1 MIKINLKISGA
12 FKGKIDYYFDKR
24 GFFCDLNT
32 KKFKDLNK
40 INFYNNCL
48 SFSKKNVIR
57 GLHYQTKNLQGHF
70 IHVIKGK
77 ILDVGIDLRLKSKSF
92 KKITCNILGFKTNN
106 TLYLPPGVAHGFVAL
121 SEENLIFYSLSNNYN
136 KKYERTIKFEKN
148 LVQKKY
154 RKYFNKKLIFSE
166 RDIKNCINFSD
177 MSKKDFLQ

>member
-1 MIKINLKISGA
+1 MIKIDLKISGA

-24 GFFCDLNT
+24 GFFCDLST

-40 INFYNNCL
+40 INFYNNCI
-48 SFSKKNVIR
+48 SSSKKNVIR

-92 KKITCNILGFKTNN
+92 KKITCNILGFKTFN
-106 TLYLPPGVAHGFVAL
+106 TLYLPPGVAHGFIAL
-121 SEENLIFYSLSNNYN
+121 SEENLIFYSLSNNYD
-136 KKYERTIKFEKN
+136 KKYEKIIRFEKS
-148 LVQKKY
+148 LFPKKY
-154 RKYFNKKLIFSE
+154 RKFFEKKLIFSK

-177 MSKKDFLQ
+177 MTRKDFIL